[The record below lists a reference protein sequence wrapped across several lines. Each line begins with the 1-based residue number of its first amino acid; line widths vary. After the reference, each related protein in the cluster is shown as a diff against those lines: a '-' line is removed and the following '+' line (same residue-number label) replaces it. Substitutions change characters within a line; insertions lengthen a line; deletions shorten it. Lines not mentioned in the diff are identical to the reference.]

1 MARCAALA
9 VRIAITQHQTDKT
22 LNIIGQVLIAAG
34 VLLLVCIYVSLYV
47 HMVDPSSLVYC
58 SSPNEPPF
66 LRTTASSPFSRGETF
81 RTCSLLAYTLYP
93 SYE

>member
-9 VRIAITQHQTDKT
+9 LRIAITQHQANKT

-34 VLLLVCIYVSLYV
+34 VLLLVGIDSTLYV
-47 HMVDPSSLVYC
+47 HPIDPSLVYC
-58 SSPNEPPF
+58 SSPNEPPL
-66 LRTTASSPFSRGETF
+66 LRTIASPAFSRGQTF
-81 RTCSLLAYTLYP
+81 RTRCMLACALHP